1 MQQRQDKIIE
11 ILNKKK
17 KVEVNTLS
25 AELGVSKVTIRKD
38 LNSLEEQG
46 LLKHT
51 HGFAVLSD
59 PQDLKVRMT
68 VNYHQKIKIAK
79 KAAELVS
86 DGDTIMIES
95 GSVCALLAKV
105 IGESGKHVTI
115 ITISCFIADFV
126 SSYPNIQTFLT
137 GGKYQTE
144 SKVLVGSLAKELLK
158 KFHVKYLFLGTDGF
172 SIEDGFY
179 NNNISRAEIGEV
191 MAEQAENLIILTD
204 SSKFNHENLIH
215 QFDFDKVTEVIT
227 DADITKQAK
236 NVIKKNKI
244 KLKLV

>member
-11 ILNKKK
+11 ILTKRK

-25 AELGVSKVTIRKD
+25 EKLGVSKVTIRKD
-38 LNSLEEQG
+38 LNILEEQG

-59 PQDLKVRMT
+59 PQDLKVRLT
-68 VNYHQKIKIAK
+68 VNYCQKIKIAK

-105 IGESGKHVTI
+105 LGESRKHITI

-126 SSYPNIQTFLT
+126 SSYSNIQVFLT
-137 GGKYQTE
+137 GGKFQTG
-144 SKVLVGSLAKELLK
+144 SKVLVGSLAKDLLR

-172 SIEDGFY
+172 SVKDGFY

-191 MAEQAENLIILTD
+191 MAEQAENVVILTD
-204 SSKFNHENLIH
+204 SSKFCHGNLIH
-215 QFDFDKVTEVIT
+215 QFSFDKVTEVIS
-227 DADITKQAK
+227 DSNITKQAK
-236 NVIKKNKI
+236 NVIKKNRI